1 MPTVRI
7 DSILADFVK
16 KVIKSGNARLDE
28 KTIYRVIENSILY
41 FINKHPKCLSCDFHR
56 DMIIGLEVGRQ
67 KLALDKFGEQPLADT
82 GHWVVIQKDIL
93 RMSKN
98 FAKHYRRSAKAT
110 LEQAILEGLTRPAS
124 CKTCPFFSEMQS
136 KVKVFREEFHGNPT
150 AAETSV
156 CSSPSSHGAQPP
168 GCSGLCEKADSIRE
182 GVGVQ
187 NPDSNG
193 PRDGK

>member
-1 MPTVRI
+1 MSTVKI

-16 KVIKSGNARLDE
+16 KVIESGHNRSNE
-28 KTIYRVIENSILY
+28 KTISEIVKNAILY

-67 KLALDKFGEQPLADT
+67 KLALDKFGQQHLADE
-82 GHWVVIQKDIL
+82 GHWVIVQKDIL
-93 RMSKN
+93 KVSKN

-110 LEQAILEGLTRPAS
+110 LEQAILESLTRPAS
-124 CKTCPFFSEMQS
+124 CKTCPFFSEMQT
-136 KVKVFREEFHGNPT
+136 KVKIFREGLNGNHT
-150 AAETSV
+150 ATKTNV
-156 CSSPSSHGAQPP
+156 CPSPPSHGTQPV
-168 GCSGLCEKADSIRE
+168 GCSGLCEKADGIRE

-193 PRDGK
+193 PRDSQ